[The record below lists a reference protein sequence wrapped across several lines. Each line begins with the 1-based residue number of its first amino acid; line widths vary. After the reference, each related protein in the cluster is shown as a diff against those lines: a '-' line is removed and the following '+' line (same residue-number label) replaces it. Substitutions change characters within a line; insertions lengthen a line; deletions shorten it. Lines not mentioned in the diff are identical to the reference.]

1 MSAFRD
7 PAFQDRIAL
16 AAKAKQAALDKLKAK
31 AKAPVDEAAI
41 AARIEARRAKEAAEA
56 EKRAAKAA
64 AREEERLAKQAAKEE
79 ARRLAEEEALKNAPK
94 PKPELTEEERK
105 AIRDA
110 RYAARK
116 QKRR

>member
-1 MSAFRD
+1 MSGFKD

-31 AKAPVDEAAI
+31 AATPVDEAAI
-41 AARIEARRAKEAAEA
+41 AARIEARRVKEAAEA

-64 AREEERLAKQAAKEE
+64 QREEDRLAKQAAKEE
-79 ARRLAEEEALKNAPK
+79 AQRLAEEEAARNAPK
-94 PKPELTEEERK
+94 PKPQLSEEEKK

-116 QKRR
+116 QKRK

>member
-31 AKAPVDEAAI
+31 AQAPVDEAAI

-64 AREEERLAKQAAKEE
+64 AREEERLARQAAKEE
-79 ARRLAEEEALKNAPK
+79 AKRLAEEEALANAPK
-94 PKPELTEEERK
+94 PKPELTDEERK

>member
-31 AKAPVDEAAI
+31 AKAPVDEVAI
-41 AARIEARRAKEAAEA
+41 AARIEARRAKETADA

-79 ARRLAEEEALKNAPK
+79 ARRLAEEEALANAPK
-94 PKPELTEEERK
+94 PKPELTDEERK

-116 QKRR
+116 QKRK